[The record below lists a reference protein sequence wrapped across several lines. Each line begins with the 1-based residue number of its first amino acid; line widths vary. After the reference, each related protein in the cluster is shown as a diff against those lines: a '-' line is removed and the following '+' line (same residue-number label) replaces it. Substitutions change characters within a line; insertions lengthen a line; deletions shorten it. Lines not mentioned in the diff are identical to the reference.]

1 MKIAAVVVTHNR
13 PTLLVDAINALRA
26 QTHPLDALIVV
37 DNASDEETIEVLKRV
52 HGVDVLRLEQNMGG
66 AGGFAAGTQRALDL
80 GADWI
85 LLLDDDAI
93 AAPSLVE
100 RLLNSL
106 DRLAHERVGAI
117 CSTVVEFGRPAL
129 MHRRRFDP
137 ATLKEP
143 VVGEAE
149 YCESEVRIDCG
160 SFVGFFVRAGA
171 VRAVGVPNASFFL
184 AYDDTE
190 YSLRLGRAGWSVWL
204 APEAVVDHRR
214 PVGGRLRN
222 GPYGIK
228 HYYNLRNQLAV
239 FRYYGT
245 APKWRLIKPLMMHG
259 FVAVKDGRIDS
270 LRRWLKAWRDSWDVR
285 I

>member
-13 PTLLVDAINALRA
+13 PALLVDAIDALRA
-26 QTHPLDALIVV
+26 QTRAIDRLIVV
-37 DNASDEETIEVLKRV
+37 DNASDEETVEVLKCAQ
-52 HGVDVLRLEQNMGG
+52 GVDVLRLDENVGG
-66 AGGFAAGTQRALDL
+66 AGGFAAGVQRALDL
-80 GADWI
+80 GADWV

-100 RLLNSL
+100 KLLAAGEG
-106 DRLAHERVGAI
+106 LAPAQIGAI
-117 CSTVVEFGRPAL
+117 CSTVIEFGRIAP

-143 VVGEAE
+143 VIAEAA
-149 YCESEVRIDCG
+149 YGSSPVRIDCG
-160 SFVGFFVRAGA
+160 SFVGFLVNAEA
-171 VRAVGVPNASFFL
+171 VRAVGLPNASFFL

-204 APEAVVDHRR
+204 VPEAVVDHRR
-214 PVGGRLRN
+214 PAGGRLRS
-222 GPYGIK
+222 GPYGMK

-239 FRYYGT
+239 FRHYGT
-245 APKWRLIKPLMMHG
+245 APKWRLAKPLVMHG
-259 FVAVKDGRIDS
+259 FVAAKDGRLDS
-270 LRRWLKAWRDSWDVR
+270 LRRWLKAWRDSWKVR